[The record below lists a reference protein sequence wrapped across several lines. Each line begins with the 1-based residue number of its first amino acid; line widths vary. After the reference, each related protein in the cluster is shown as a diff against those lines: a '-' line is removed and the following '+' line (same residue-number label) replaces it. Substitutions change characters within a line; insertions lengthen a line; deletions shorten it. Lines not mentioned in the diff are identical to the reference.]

1 MVKEKKEKKSENSES
16 KESVSLKLT
25 KDKEIAYDF
34 ATKVYNHLG
43 RVIKSIVLFG
53 SAAKGIAEP
62 RSDIDII
69 IIIDDC
75 SIQWDEELIA
85 WYREELGKLVRKNNY
100 GKQLHIN
107 TVKLSTW
114 WDEMMRGEP
123 VVVNIIRWG
132 EPLIDFGGFFN
143 PLKVLLAQGRIK
155 TTPEMIYITL
165 GRAPDHMLR
174 SKANLIASL
183 EGLYWAFVDA
193 SHAALIA
200 AKVSP
205 PSPEHV
211 PAMMKEYLV
220 EKNLLKRRYLDWY
233 KEIYTLTHRLL
244 RQDITDINGNE
255 LQKWRGRADEYVREM
270 AYVVKRLKGM
280 L

>member
-1 MVKEKKEKKSENSES
+1 MVKEKKEKKSENSEDKVAS
-16 KESVSLKLT
+16 SLKLT

-34 ATKVYNHLG
+34 ATKIYNHLG
-43 RVIKSIVLFG
+43 KVIKSIVLFG

-75 SIQWDEELIA
+75 AIQWDEELIA
-85 WYREELGKLVRKNNY
+85 WYREELGKLVRRSNY
-100 GKQLHIN
+100 GKQLHVN

-123 VVVNIIRWG
+123 VVINIIRWG

-143 PLKVLLAQGRIK
+143 PLKVLLAQGKLK

-174 SKANLIASL
+174 AKANLIASL

-211 PAMMKEYLV
+211 PAMMKEHLI

-233 KEIYTLTHRLL
+233 KEIYTLTHRIL
-244 RQDITDINGNE
+244 RQDISDINGAE
-255 LQKWRGRADEYVREM
+255 VQKWRDRADEYVREM
-270 AYVVKRLKGM
+270 AFVVKRLKGM